1 MSKKDMGFTLANAE
15 PKTEVVHTFVS
26 VIDKMKA
33 NNVPATA
40 IQKVERIREITKQ
53 SKATTFELM
62 KNLHDIFDNENLLKA
77 MGYHKGEFCLMCSQ
91 LFGLTKEI
99 SSKYA
104 NSGAFVVE
112 HNGTYVT
119 PFAETDSL
127 GFVTDITPT
136 ALIEMTF
143 PKKYNDKGISLDVFS
158 NFWNGY
164 IAKCGKMPTTKQ
176 IREFKRATMQ
186 LLEKN
191 EHVLET
197 GFDGV
202 VALLETSANEPK
214 TSKPVESTQLKTEP
228 NTKKQVESTQLKT
241 EDTTTEDTTT
251 ETDFDIQVN
260 EFDIAEIAEMLKDK
274 KDELTKIEPTE
285 LFEMFGTDLMDIFS
299 KAIASNAK
307 KTVKK

>member
-1 MSKKDMGFTLANAE
+1 MSKKDMGFELTNTNANS
-15 PKTEVVHTFVS
+15 EVVHTFVS
-26 VIDKMKA
+26 VIDKMKSS
-33 NNVPATA
+33 NVPDTA
-40 IQKVERIREITKQ
+40 IQKVVRIREIAKQ

-77 MGYHKGEFCLMCSQ
+77 MGYRKGEFCLMCSQ
-91 LFGLTKEI
+91 LFGLPKEI

-112 HNGTYVT
+112 NNGTYVT

-143 PKKYNDKGISLDVFS
+143 PKKYNDKGISLEVFS

-176 IREFKRATMQ
+176 IRTFKKAVLE
-186 LLEKN
+186 LLENN
-191 EHVLET
+191 EHILENK
-197 GFDGV
+197 FDYI
-202 VALLETSANEPK
+202 VALIEPK
-214 TSKPVESTQLKTEP
+214 TDEPKTDEPKTDKPKTNEVKTNEQVVSTQQK
-228 NTKKQVESTQLKT
+228 
-241 EDTTTEDTTT
+241 TEDTTT

-260 EFDIAEIAEMLKDK
+260 EFDIVEIAEMLKDK
-274 KDELTKIEPTE
+274 KEELTKINPTE
-285 LFEMFGTDLMDIFS
+285 LFELFGADLMEIFS

-307 KTVKK
+307 KTAKK

>member
-1 MSKKDMGFTLANAE
+1 MSKKDMGFKLTNAE

-33 NNVPATA
+33 NNVPQTA

-91 LFGLTKEI
+91 LFGLPKEI

-112 HNGTYVT
+112 NNGTYVT

-191 EHVLET
+191 EHVLEN

-202 VALLETSANEPK
+202 VVLLETSAN
-214 TSKPVESTQLKTEP
+214 EP
-228 NTKKQVESTQLKT
+228 NTKKQVESTQQKTEPNTKKPVVSTQQKT
-241 EDTTTEDTTT
+241 EDTT
-251 ETDFDIQVN
+251 TDFDIQVN

-274 KDELTKIEPTE
+274 KNELTKIDPTE
-285 LFEMFGTDLMDIFS
+285 LFEMFGTDLMEIFS

-307 KTVKK
+307 KTAKK

>member
-1 MSKKDMGFTLANAE
+1 MSKKDMGFELANAN
-15 PKTEVVHTFVS
+15 TNANSEVVHTFVS
-26 VIDKMKA
+26 VIDKMKSS
-33 NNVPATA
+33 NVPETA

-77 MGYHKGEFCLMCSQ
+77 MGYRKGEFCLMCSQ
-91 LFGLTKEI
+91 LFGLPKEI

-112 HNGTYVT
+112 NNGMYVT

-158 NFWNGY
+158 NFWNAY

-176 IREFKRATMQ
+176 IREFKKAVLQ
-186 LLEKN
+186 LLDEN
-191 EHVLET
+191 EHVLEN
-197 GFDGV
+197 GFDSV
-202 VALLETSANEPK
+202 VALLEMPKTDEPK
-214 TSKPVESTQLKTEP
+214 TDKPKTDKPKTDEPKTNSEVVSTQ
-228 NTKKQVESTQLKT
+228 QKT
-241 EDTTTEDTTT
+241 EDTTTD
-251 ETDFDIQVN
+251 TDFDIQVN

-285 LFEMFGTDLMDIFS
+285 LFEMFGSDLMEIFS

-307 KTVKK
+307 KTAKK